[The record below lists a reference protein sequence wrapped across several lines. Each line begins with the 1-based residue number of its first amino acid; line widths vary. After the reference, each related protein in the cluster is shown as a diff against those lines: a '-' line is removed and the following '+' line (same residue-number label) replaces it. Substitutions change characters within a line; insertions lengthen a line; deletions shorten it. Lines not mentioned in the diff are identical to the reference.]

1 MKVLGIT
8 MGDPAGVGP
17 EIIVKAL
24 EDKEIRKKHTCI
36 VYGAVDILQYYIDM
50 LHLDCHLNAVGV
62 ADEARPGMINVLDP
76 AGLKRE
82 SYPLGKVSPCCGDA
96 AFRYIEKAVQDALAG
111 KIEGIVTAPLNKEAL
126 HLGGHLYDGHTEI
139 LAALTDTKKYAMFF
153 YGPLKVIHVSTHCSL
168 RDACDRVKK
177 ERVLDCI
184 EMADA
189 TLKQLG
195 VNAPVIAV
203 AGLNPHA
210 GEHGIFGWEET
221 REIIPAVQEAK
232 HRGILAE
239 GPIPADTVY
248 MKALNGKYDAVVAMY
263 HDQGH
268 IPAKLELMDE
278 CVNCTVGLPVIR
290 TSVDHGTA
298 FDIAGQGIANAEN
311 MKKAIQVAEKFLN
324 NFPK

>member
-24 EDKEIRKKHTCI
+24 ADKEVIKRHCCV
-36 VYGAVDILQYYIDM
+36 VYGAADILQYYIDM
-50 LHLDCHLNAVGV
+50 LHLDCCLYEIKEVG
-62 ADEARPGMINVLDP
+62 EAQPGVVNVLDP
-76 AGLKRE
+76 IGLKKA
-82 SYPLGKVSPCCGDA
+82 SYSIGQVSPGCGDA
-96 AFRYIEKAVQDALAG
+96 AFRYIEKAVQDAQAG
-111 KIEGIVTAPLNKEAL
+111 KIEAVVTAPLNKEAL

-139 LAALTDTKKYAMFF
+139 LAELTGTKKYAMFF

-168 RDACDRVKK
+168 REACDRVKK
-177 ERVLDCI
+177 ERILDCI
-184 EMADA
+184 EMADT

-195 VNAPVIAV
+195 VESPVIAV

-210 GEHGIFGWEET
+210 GEHGIFGWEEI
-221 REIIPAVQEAK
+221 REIIPAVETAK
-232 HRGILAE
+232 EKGILAE

-248 MKALNGKYDAVVAMY
+248 MKALKGTYDAVVAMY

-268 IPAKLELMDE
+268 IPAKLELMDQ

-298 FDIAGQGIANAEN
+298 FDIAGMGIANAEN
-311 MKKAIQVAEKFLN
+311 MKKAIYTAEKFLN
-324 NFPK
+324 RF